1 MVITGGLVAIALA
14 IGLIST
20 APDIPVVP
28 MMLAILPIAIIVPIV
43 NYPFTQTLWM
53 AIDYGFMSRLDS

>member
-1 MVITGGLVAIALA
+1 MTGGIVALALA

-28 MMLAILPIAIIVPIV
+28 LIAMILPLGIFLPIIFYPI
-43 NYPFTQTLWM
+43 TQTLWM
-53 AIDYGFMSRLDS
+53 GIDYGFMSRLDD

>member
-1 MVITGGLVAIALA
+1 MIITGGLVGVALA

-20 APDIPVVP
+20 APDIPVIP
-28 MMLAILPIAIIVPIV
+28 LILLIVPIAVIVPIV

-53 AIDYGFMSRLDS
+53 AVDYGFMSRLDD